1 MVGNM
6 MVNGK
11 RENNMVEEYKQI
23 KTKKKRSTFGKM
35 AKRLRKLKLSA
46 EDEEFLNMKIKRNLL
61 IVNFSIFKIMKIM
74 NIFLILK
81 NVINYL
87 KIFKK
92 I

>member
-23 KTKKKRSTFGKM
+23 KTKKKRSIFGKM

-61 IVNFSIFKIMKIM
+61 IGKF
-74 NIFLILK
+74 
-81 NVINYL
+81 
-87 KIFKK
+87 
-92 I
+92 